1 MGRMKELFMEL
12 EEKQEFEQH
21 LEESSVFDSG
31 ILCPNCMK
39 TNLSSQSFV
48 DLYCTG
54 CGQEFVKVEK
64 SVRFK

>member
-21 LEESSVFDSG
+21 LEQSSVFDSG

-39 TNLSSQSFV
+39 TNLSAQSNV
-48 DLYCTG
+48 DLNCNG
-54 CGQEFVKVEK
+54 CGQEFVRVEK
-64 SVRFK
+64 SIRFK